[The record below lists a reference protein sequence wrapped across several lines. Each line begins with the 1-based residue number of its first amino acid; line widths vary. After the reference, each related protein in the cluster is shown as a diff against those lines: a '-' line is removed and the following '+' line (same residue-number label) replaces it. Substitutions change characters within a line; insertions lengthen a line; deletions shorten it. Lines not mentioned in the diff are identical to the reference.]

1 MSKVFTT
8 EITSESIPSDNPIHQ
23 RLLKAYVLAQDFV
36 HGEVLEVG
44 CGEGRGIDL
53 IIDKCKSYKTLLKE
67 NIFYIY
73 ERPGFPFKLKRNN
86 VRFLNASLLDI
97 SSTAIRNSIKE
108 GKSVRYLVTENV
120 LQEIGEKGYYK

>member
-36 HGEVLEVG
+36 QGDVLEVG

-53 IIDKCKSYKTLLKE
+53 LIDKSKSY
-67 NIFYIY
+67 
-73 ERPGFPFKLKRNN
+73 
-86 VRFLNASLLDI
+86 
-97 SSTAIRNSIKE
+97 TAIDKIEPVIDQLRK
-108 GKSVRYLVTENV
+108 K
-120 LQEIGEKGYYK
+120 